1 MNIVSKIYVR
11 KVHLESLAD
20 NDCQLGSNIPVGKKP
35 FPMEEDNCIEYT
47 NLSGVWHDATVEKQ
61 PQKVCGNNPVLVV
74 GLRKGRIS
82 YKYLWTDMEDLW
94 QDLEL
99 LTILEEKKPYE
110 KVMWAYLKDVVPYL
124 ETDF

>member
-1 MNIVSKIYVR
+1 MNIPSKIYVR
-11 KVHLESLAD
+11 KVHLESLEE
-20 NDCQLGSNIPVGKKP
+20 NDCQLGANIPVGKKP
-35 FPMEEDNCIEYT
+35 FPMKEDNCVEYT
-47 NLSGVWHDATVEKQ
+47 NLSDAWHDAIVEKQ

-82 YKYLWTDMEDLW
+82 YRYLRTDMEDLW

-99 LTILEEKKPYE
+99 LTLLEEKKLYD

>member
-11 KVHLESLAD
+11 KVHLDSLAE
-20 NDCQLGSNIPVGKKP
+20 NDCQLGANIPVGKKP

-47 NLSGVWHDATVEKQ
+47 NLSVVWHDATVEKQ

-74 GLRKGRIS
+74 CLRKGRIS

>member
-1 MNIVSKIYVR
+1 MNIPSKIYVR
-11 KVHLESLAD
+11 KVHLESLEE
-20 NDCQLGSNIPVGKKP
+20 NDCQLGANIPVGKKP
-35 FPMEEDNCIEYT
+35 FPMKEDNCVEYT
-47 NLSGVWHDATVEKQ
+47 NLSDAWHDAIVEKQ
-61 PQKVCGNNPVLVV
+61 PQEVCGINPVLVV

-82 YKYLWTDMEDLW
+82 YRYLWTDMEDLW

-99 LTILEEKKPYE
+99 LTPLEEKKLYD

>member
-1 MNIVSKIYVR
+1 MNIPSKIYVR
-11 KVHLESLAD
+11 KVHLESLEE
-20 NDCQLGSNIPVGKKP
+20 NDCQLGANIPVGKKP
-35 FPMEEDNCIEYT
+35 FPKKEDNCVEYT
-47 NLSGVWHDATVEKQ
+47 NLSDAWHDAIVEKQ
-61 PQKVCGNNPVLVV
+61 PQKVCGNNTVLVV

-82 YKYLWTDMEDLW
+82 YRYLWTDMEDLW

-99 LTILEEKKPYE
+99 LTLLEEKKLYD

>member
-1 MNIVSKIYVR
+1 MNIPSKIYVR
-11 KVHLESLAD
+11 KVHLESLEE
-20 NDCQLGSNIPVGKKP
+20 NNCQLGANIPVGKKP
-35 FPMEEDNCIEYT
+35 FPMKEDNCVEYT
-47 NLSGVWHDATVEKQ
+47 NLSDAWHDAIVEKQ

-82 YKYLWTDMEDLW
+82 YRYLWTDMEDLW

-99 LTILEEKKPYE
+99 LTPLEEKKLYD

>member
-11 KVHLESLAD
+11 KVHLESLAE
-20 NDCQLGSNIPVGKKP
+20 NDCQLGANIPVGKKP

-82 YKYLWTDMEDLW
+82 YKYLWTDMEDLL